1 LRVPS
6 KASNIFETVG
16 SILSA
21 LKRLILKPL
30 NTRPLPMRILTMSLT
45 IKEPPMLKDIK
56 TAEYPL
62 ERLVEAGFT
71 QLGLTTT
78 SSAVGRYTA
87 LLEAAIKADEGE
99 SIERSSWADFIGN
112 LEGENKFE
120 AAIKAVAP
128 TLGASEQQANQFLAM
143 SYAAVEVLDGADI
156 DVVEAELAEEL
167 EQPEGA
173 EELEP
178 YLHLDDEGRQE
189 QLAHIARQT
198 APDPDRPE
206 PPHLAE
212 EEE

>member
-1 LRVPS
+1 
-6 KASNIFETVG
+6 
-16 SILSA
+16 
-21 LKRLILKPL
+21 
-30 NTRPLPMRILTMSLT
+30 MSLT

-167 EQPEGA
+167 EQAEGTN
-173 EELEP
+173 ELEP
-178 YLHLDDEGRQE
+178 YSHLDDEGRQE